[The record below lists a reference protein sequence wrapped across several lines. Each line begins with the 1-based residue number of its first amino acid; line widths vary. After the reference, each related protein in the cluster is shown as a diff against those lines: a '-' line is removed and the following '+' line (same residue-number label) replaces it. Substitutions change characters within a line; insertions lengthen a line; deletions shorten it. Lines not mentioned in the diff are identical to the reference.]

1 MYAARKG
8 DKIGNNDMTFYA
20 LIVQMKNGNKFK
32 ILETKK
38 ITKIKKELLCIKK
51 FLVINEDPELTIIDE
66 REPIIAKKL
75 KQERKKAE
83 K

>member
-1 MYAARKG
+1 
-8 DKIGNNDMTFYA
+8 MTFYA

-51 FLVINEDPELTIIDE
+51 FLVIKEDPELTIIDE

-75 KQERKKAE
+75 K
-83 K
+83 